1 MNNDNQTNEGKQT
14 LSNEQKQKMKKYA
27 VFALLFI
34 IFGACLWLIFAPSA
48 DDKAKAE
55 ATQGFNADIPMPKE
69 EGIIGDKKSAYEEA
83 QMKQKQDEKM
93 RSLQDFAS
101 MLGNEKP
108 KPSADLALMS
118 EEPKVNTGSPA
129 RQSSGA
135 YTQSSIQTSAAAYRD
150 INRSLGTFY
159 ESPKADP
166 EKERLAKEL
175 EEIKAKLDENENR
188 KNSVDEQM
196 AMMEKSYQIASKYMP
211 QMQGQQSQQPFTDA
225 DGKPIE
231 GASTNQRN
239 ASGKINV
246 VPVSQVKMQ
255 TVTAL
260 PQEMSNTEILKAF
273 SQPRNMGFFTA
284 TTEKQSETKNT
295 ITACV
300 HDNQTILNGQSVRLR
315 LLESMKAGNITIPR
329 NAIITGMGKIQG
341 ERLDILINSLE
352 YAGVIIPVSLTVYD
366 TDGQQGIFIPNVAEL
381 NAAKEIVANMGT
393 SAGTSIS
400 LTSDAGQ
407 RLAAD
412 MGRSLIQGTSQYVS
426 KKLREVKVNLKAG
439 YRLFLLPNNK

>member
-1 MNNDNQTNEGKQT
+1 MNDNQTNEGKQT

-27 VFALLFI
+27 IFALMFT
-34 IFGACLWLIFAPSA
+34 IFGACLWLIFAPSE
-48 DDKAKAE
+48 DEKAKTE
-55 ATQGFNADIPMPKE
+55 AMQGFNADIPMPKE
-69 EGIIGDKKSAYEEA
+69 EGIVGDKKSAYENE

-93 RSLQDFAS
+93 RSLQDFAY
-101 MLGNEKP
+101 MLGDEKKAP
-108 KPSADLALMS
+108 ANDLVLMTD
-118 EEPKVNTGSPA
+118 EPKTQKSNGY
-129 RQSSGA
+129 SSSRP
-135 YTQSSIQTSAAAYRD
+135 SSIQTSVSAYKD
-150 INRSLGTFY
+150 INRTLGTFY
-159 ESPKADP
+159 ESKEDP
-166 EKERLAKEL
+166 EKERLAREL
-175 EEIKAKLDENENR
+175 EEIKAKLVENETK

-196 AMMEKSYQIASKYMP
+196 ALMEKSYQIAAKYMP
-211 QMQGQQSQQPFTDA
+211 QMQGQQGQTSFTDG
-225 DGKPIE
+225 DGKPME

-246 VPVSQVKMQ
+246 VPVSQVRKQ

-260 PQEMSNTEILKAF
+260 PQEMSNTEILQAF
-273 SQPRNMGFFTA
+273 SQPRNMGFLTV
-284 TTEKQSETKNT
+284 TTEKQAETKNT

-300 HDNQTILNGQSVRLR
+300 HDNQTIINGQSVRLR
-315 LLESMKAGNITIPR
+315 LLESMKVGNMPIPR
-329 NAIITGMGKIQG
+329 NTIITGMGKIQG

-352 YAGVIIPVSLTVYD
+352 YEGAIIPVNLTVYD
-366 TDGQQGIFIPNVAEL
+366 TDGQQGIFIPNVAEV

-407 RLAAD
+407 QLAAD

-439 YRLFLLPNNK
+439 YKLFLLPNNK